1 MATVNR
7 DLAMWRTFAG
17 VSVGECA
24 AITGISVSLIRKEI
38 KAGRLRARRVG
49 ERRLVIPV
57 PEVEKLVEVEAIE
70 G

>member
-1 MATVNR
+1 MAIKR
-7 DLAMWRTFAG
+7 DLSNWRTLAG
-17 VSVGECA
+17 LSVGECA

-38 KAGRLRARRVG
+38 KDGRLKARRVG
-49 ERRLVIPV
+49 ERRLIIPV